1 MLENLALGTL
11 FVSLTVLLHTFGL
24 VSLTRTMNGVV
35 GWFRLHR
42 HDFGKSVAMV
52 TTVLGLFLLHTIEI
66 WIWAG
71 VFLISKAVV
80 PFQNALY
87 YSTAT
92 FSTVGTSDVII
103 DPRWRLLASLEAI
116 NGFILIG
123 WSTAYLV
130 SASTRHGP
138 FRLGEHF

>member
-1 MLENLALGTL
+1 MLENLAVGTL
-11 FVSLTVLLHTFGL
+11 IVSLTVLVHTFGL
-24 VSLTRTMNGVV
+24 VALTRTMNGVV
-35 GWFRLHR
+35 LWFRLHR

-52 TTVLGLFLLHTIEI
+52 TTVLGLFLLHTVEI
-66 WIWAG
+66 WMWAG
-71 VFLISKAVV
+71 VFFMKEAVV
-80 PFQNALY
+80 PFQDALY

-92 FSTVGTSDVII
+92 FSTVGAGNVIV
-103 DPRWRLLASLEAI
+103 DPQWRLLASLEAI

>member
-1 MLENLALGTL
+1 MFTNLALGTL
-11 FVSLTVLLHTFGL
+11 FIAITVLLHTLGL
-24 VSLTRTMNGVV
+24 VTLTRTMNRVV
-35 GWFRLHR
+35 HWFRLHQ
-42 HDFGKSVAMV
+42 HEFGKSVAMV
-52 TTVLGLFLLHTIEI
+52 TTVLGLFLLHSVEI
-66 WIWAG
+66 WAWA
-71 VFLISKAVV
+71 VLFFASNAVV

-92 FSTVGTSDVII
+92 FSTVGSGDII
-103 DPRWRLLASLEAI
+103 VDPRWRLLTSLEGI

-123 WSTAYLV
+123 WSIAYLV